1 MDRFA
6 INTMV
11 DSFTSSDDLLAWAK
25 QYGMENDEYVNLKLV
40 ELLCQE
46 IKQSEEEA
54 VVVEMGQSEEAL
66 ETPPVPEV
74 EDLWSPLTPEE
85 YEELIKLCDEHWNPS
100 YDELARICI
109 DDGEWQPEEEPMV
122 TSEEADDVKQG
133 KGLPCSF
140 CNATFRRMPD
150 LMKHR
155 IKCAQ
160 RPPSPLPSTSS
171 EPPLKRQR
179 TINQVGGIG
188 PVAAATAPVTTET
201 PSTPYAFTK
210 KGTRTHKKTSAVDTT
225 YDIKFDEQWKGKKL
239 KDLHHDLHAMFE
251 DVLKEATIDL
261 QGSDLGRVIVHHD
274 ALNSPI
280 VVPLQPLSELNAD
293 VILGH
298 IEKVL
303 QSNEDLPL
311 DTSFSIQVG
320 TIQIPRGGRSATN
333 LTVLTG
339 PNNSVHIKQSLVEIV
354 NDDDLCMS
362 RAIGVAWAKLN
373 CISSTDWQDLVGG
386 PYPKTPLI
394 DLIMHHK
401 KCPQSFYN
409 KLTTKTRRE
418 QKTLAL
424 KLCALAGVP
433 TDRPCNLNDIPAFEQ
448 VLGCQI
454 LVISAELGN
463 KFLRVGDQT
472 SQAPRLFL
480 YFVEQPTPHFHAI
493 VKITGFF
500 SASYFCQ
507 HCLKPYNNKLD
518 HSCSLTCIVCH
529 SQNCPETEV
538 QMSCRHCHVTCRSP
552 ECFQRHKQQKQD
564 KKGRTIPSKCES
576 FWKCTICK
584 KMLDRSER
592 DPKLHTCGEWKCPCC
607 NNYVDQ
613 GHLCYQPPKEIK
625 DAHTKLIFYDFECR
639 QDELLQCQEGYLP
652 SGVCLTCTGDNCS
665 HQSRCQHCHQSWCG
679 KQQHVPNYLVAQT
692 ACEVCKHEPVTETS
706 KCHACGSRCPCC
718 NKRDKKKN
726 YLKEPC
732 EQTCGFRQVI
742 FRGDGAHI
750 RFCQWLFQD
759 DHKGV
764 TAIAHN
770 NKAYDAYFLLEY
782 MIDQSM
788 YPQKIIYNGSKIMY
802 LQVERGL
809 NIRIIDSLNFLPMK
823 LAAFPKAFGLTE
835 LKKGYFPHYFNTLG
849 NQNYRGPFPEP
860 NMYGVN
866 YMGSKERS
874 TFLKWHTEQQGMFD
888 FQKEMREYCVSDVAV
903 LREACLKFQ
912 ALMLEATGEKQID
925 LDTKAVTYINGIDP
939 FAQYITIASVCMG
952 IFQSKFLKKH
962 QHVKLTDAQEITD
975 WMTVREDG
983 SIKVKPDLWLTEEE
997 LRDRGMTIVES
1008 ETVPSPIAQVPSE
1021 GYIQK
1026 DQFSR
1031 VSIQWLEWV
1040 QHRNQDKYQIQ
1051 HALNGGEHQVP
1062 GTHYRLDGFCA
1073 KTNTA
1078 FEFHGCLWHGCR
1090 HCFPHERS
1098 NTIHP
1103 RTSQSIEELYALT
1116 CRKREELKLK
1126 GYKVIEIW
1134 EHEFNHLQKS
1144 NPELK
1149 QFVNSLDLQD
1159 RLNPRDSFFG
1169 GRTNASTLHYKVK
1182 EGEEVKYVD
1191 FTSLYPWVNKY
1202 CQYPVG
1208 HPEII
1213 HKDFKPLDQYFGIA
1227 KVKVAPPRKLYHPVL
1242 PYRSNGKLKFPLCRT
1257 CSDQELQTP
1266 CHHSDEERNITGTW
1280 CIPEILKAME
1290 KGYQVITV
1298 YEVYHWPETTQYNPT
1313 TRDGG
1318 LFAEYINTFL
1328 KLKQEASGWPEWCLT
1343 DEDKDQ
1349 YIRQYRDKEGVQ
1361 LDKDKITK
1369 NPGLRSLAKLCLNS
1383 FWGKYGQRLNMKQSA
1398 FIHES
1403 NADVFFQMLADP
1415 TKEVIDFHV
1424 LTETILQLE
1433 YQHKSTFIPED
1444 LKTNVFLA
1452 TFTTSWARLK
1462 LYSVLEQLDEN
1473 VLYYDTDS
1481 VIFVARPGDYQPPL
1495 GDYLGELTDEFVSG
1509 GGYRTNKGSEVCKVR
1524 GFSLNYANAQL
1535 INFEAI
1541 REIVLSPTRDA
1552 TLTVTNPSKISR
1564 EKRKRKIY
1572 NKVEEKRYKIVYTK
1586 RVIQDNLDTLPYGY

>member
-1 MDRFA
+1 MSHF
-6 INTMV
+6 
-11 DSFTSSDDLLAWAK
+11 
-25 QYGMENDEYVNLKLV
+25 GM
-40 ELLCQE
+40 
-46 IKQSEEEA
+46 
-54 VVVEMGQSEEAL
+54 M
-66 ETPPVPEV
+66 
-74 EDLWSPLTPEE
+74 
-85 YEELIKLCDEHWNPS
+85 
-100 YDELARICI
+100 
-109 DDGEWQPEEEPMV
+109 
-122 TSEEADDVKQG
+122 
-133 KGLPCSF
+133 
-140 CNATFRRMPD
+140 
-150 LMKHR
+150 
-155 IKCAQ
+155 
-160 RPPSPLPSTSS
+160 
-171 EPPLKRQR
+171 
-179 TINQVGGIG
+179 
-188 PVAAATAPVTTET
+188 TE
-201 PSTPYAFTK
+201 
-210 KGTRTHKKTSAVDTT
+210 
-225 YDIKFDEQWKGKKL
+225 
-239 KDLHHDLHAMFE
+239 
-251 DVLKEATIDL
+251 
-261 QGSDLGRVIVHHD
+261 
-274 ALNSPI
+274 
-280 VVPLQPLSELNAD
+280 
-293 VILGH
+293 
-298 IEKVL
+298 
-303 QSNEDLPL
+303 
-311 DTSFSIQVG
+311 
-320 TIQIPRGGRSATN
+320 
-333 LTVLTG
+333 
-339 PNNSVHIKQSLVEIV
+339 
-354 NDDDLCMS
+354 
-362 RAIGVAWAKLN
+362 
-373 CISSTDWQDLVGG
+373 
-386 PYPKTPLI
+386 
-394 DLIMHHK
+394 
-401 KCPQSFYN
+401 
-409 KLTTKTRRE
+409 
-418 QKTLAL
+418 
-424 KLCALAGVP
+424 
-433 TDRPCNLNDIPAFEQ
+433 
-448 VLGCQI
+448 
-454 LVISAELGN
+454 
-463 KFLRVGDQT
+463 
-472 SQAPRLFL
+472 
-480 YFVEQPTPHFHAI
+480 
-493 VKITGFF
+493 
-500 SASYFCQ
+500 
-507 HCLKPYNNKLD
+507 
-518 HSCSLTCIVCH
+518 
-529 SQNCPETEV
+529 
-538 QMSCRHCHVTCRSP
+538 
-552 ECFQRHKQQKQD
+552 
-564 KKGRTIPSKCES
+564 
-576 FWKCTICK
+576 
-584 KMLDRSER
+584 
-592 DPKLHTCGEWKCPCC
+592 
-607 NNYVDQ
+607 
-613 GHLCYQPPKEIK
+613 
-625 DAHTKLIFYDFECR
+625 
-639 QDELLQCQEGYLP
+639 QEGYLP

-665 HQSRCQHCHQSWCG
+665 HQSRCQHCQQSWCG

-732 EQTCGFRQVI
+732 EQTCGCRQVI
-742 FRGDGAHI
+742 FQGDGAHI

-759 DHKGV
+759 DHKDV

-860 NMYGVN
+860 NMYGAN

-962 QHVKLTDAQEITD
+962 QHVKLTDTQEITD

-1021 GYIQK
+1021 G
-1026 DQFSR
+1026 
-1031 VSIQWLEWV
+1031 
-1040 QHRNQDKYQIQ
+1040 
-1051 HALNGGEHQVP
+1051 
-1062 GTHYRLDGFCA
+1062 
-1073 KTNTA
+1073 
-1078 FEFHGCLWHGCR
+1078 
-1090 HCFPHERS
+1090 
-1098 NTIHP
+1098 
-1103 RTSQSIEELYALT
+1103 
-1116 CRKREELKLK
+1116 KREELKLK

-1495 GDYLGELTDEFVSG
+1495 GDYLGELTDELDGQFITEFVSG
-1509 GGYRTNKGSEVCKVR
+1509 GPKNYGYRTNKGSEVCKVR